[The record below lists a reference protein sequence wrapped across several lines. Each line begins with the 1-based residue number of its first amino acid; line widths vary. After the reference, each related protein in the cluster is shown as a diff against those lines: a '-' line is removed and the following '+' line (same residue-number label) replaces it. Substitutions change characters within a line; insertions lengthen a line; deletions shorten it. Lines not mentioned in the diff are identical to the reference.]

1 VTDFTDWQ
9 CLHADDDLL
18 VVAKPAG
25 WLSVPG
31 RGPDKQDCLLA
42 RVQQHYPQASV
53 VHRLDQA
60 TSGLMLFALNPFT
73 QRALSMA
80 FEARQIE
87 KHYLAWVEG
96 LLPISEE
103 WQTIDLPIQADWDRR
118 PLRIIHAD
126 GQASQTRWRCVQH
139 HAELPGSL
147 LELQPLTGRTHQLRV
162 HLQAIDHPI
171 WGDAM
176 YAPETVRQRSPRL
189 MLHAHTL
196 AFTHPRQLIGV
207 RFQLINWGQTP
218 IVNWDLTPIVSK
230 AASL

>member
-1 VTDFTDWQ
+1 
-9 CLHADDDLL
+9 
-18 VVAKPAG
+18 
-25 WLSVPG
+25 
-31 RGPDKQDCLLA
+31 
-42 RVQQHYPQASV
+42 
-53 VHRLDQA
+53 
-60 TSGLMLFALNPFT
+60 MLFALNPFT

-96 LLPISEE
+96 VLPISEA

-118 PLRIIHAD
+118 PLRIISPD
-126 GQASQTRWRCVQH
+126 GQASQTRWRCLQQH
-139 HAELPGSL
+139 PELPGSL

-162 HLQAIDHPI
+162 HMQAIDHPI
-171 WGDAM
+171 WGDAL
-176 YAPETVRQRSPRL
+176 YAPEAVRQRSPRL

-196 AFTHPRQLIGV
+196 VFTHPRQLIGV

-218 IVNWDLTPIVSK
+218 INNRDLTPIVPIVSQ